1 MNGKPSITAI
11 LDANILYPAPLRD
24 FLLQLANLKLYQP
37 KWTEQIQEEWIRNL
51 LLKRLDLKRTS
62 LEKTSDA
69 MNAAFPEANIFDYE
83 EIMKKLSLPD
93 KNDKHVLAAAI
104 ETKANVIV
112 TFNLKDFPSTY
123 LKSYAIEALH
133 PDDFI
138 SDLIKIDKTVC
149 LTALNNQ
156 VLSLKN
162 PPKSKEEVLNSLIK
176 CGLNNSVNNLKK

>member
-1 MNGKPSITAI
+1 
-11 LDANILYPAPLRD
+11 
-24 FLLQLANLKLYQP
+24 
-37 KWTEQIQEEWIRNL
+37 
-51 LLKRLDLKRTS
+51 
-62 LEKTSDA
+62 
-69 MNAAFPEANIFDYE
+69 
-83 EIMKKLSLPD
+83 MKKLSLPD